1 MRANLLNVAIL
12 LTLVFISPTRAA
24 DDALLREAEQAY
36 AQDRHEQALDL
47 VNQYV
52 AANPA
57 AAKGYLLRAAIRAS
71 ERKWQES
78 LADYDKALEL
88 DPALTAVHQRRA
100 IARFMAGRIKE
111 ACADFDRF
119 NQANPDAAPQNW
131 QRGIALY
138 YAGRYEDGA
147 KQFELHR
154 TVNPDDVE
162 NAAWH
167 FACVAR
173 WKTPAAAKAGL
184 IPIEGD
190 TRVPMSQIHEMFAG
204 KLKPEQ
210 VVAAARE
217 GNPAPAQLNR
227 QLFYAYLYA
236 GIYCE
241 AIGKNEQAKVHLTE
255 AVKHEVPDYM
265 YGVARVHAG
274 MLEGKK

>member
-1 MRANLLNVAIL
+1 MPTPRNLLVAIL
-12 LTLVFISPTRAA
+12 LFMATPALAA

-36 AQDRHEQALDL
+36 AQDRHDQALDL
-47 VNQYV
+47 TNQYI

-57 AAKGYLLRAAIRAS
+57 AAKGFLLRAAIRAS

-78 LADYDKALEL
+78 LGDYDKALEL
-88 DPALTAVHQRRA
+88 DPTLTVVHQRRA
-100 IARFMAGRIKE
+100 IARFMAGRIKD
-111 ACADFDRF
+111 ACSDFDRF

-173 WKTPAAAKAGL
+173 WKTPAAAKEGL
-184 IPIEGD
+184 IPIQGD
-190 TRVPMSQIHEMFAG
+190 TRIPMSQIHEMFAG
-204 KLKPEQ
+204 KLNPEQ

-227 QLFYAYLYA
+227 QLFYAHLYA
-236 GIYCE
+236 GLYCE
-241 AIGKNEQAKVHLTE
+241 SIGKNEEAKAHMTE

-265 YGVARVHAG
+265 YGVARVHVG
-274 MLEGKK
+274 MLEAKK

>member
-1 MRANLLNVAIL
+1 MRANLLKVAFL
-12 LTLVFISPTRAA
+12 MTLVFISPTRAA

-36 AQDRHEQALDL
+36 AQDRHEQALGL
-47 VNQYV
+47 INQYV

-57 AAKGYLLRAAIRAS
+57 AAKGYLLRAAIRAA
-71 ERKWQES
+71 ERKWPES

-88 DPALTAVHQRRA
+88 DPALTAAYQRRA
-100 IARFMAGRIKE
+100 IARFMTGRIKE
-111 ACADFDRF
+111 ACTDFDKF
-119 NQANPDAAPQNW
+119 NQANPEAAPQNW

-173 WKTPAAAKAGL
+173 WKTPAAAKEGL

-190 TRVPMSQIHEMFAG
+190 TRIPMSQIHEMFGG

-210 VVAAARE
+210 VIAAVKE

-227 QLFYAYLYA
+227 QLFYAHLYA
-236 GIYCE
+236 GLYCE
-241 AIGKNEQAKVHLTE
+241 SIGKNEEAKTHMSE

-265 YGVARVHAG
+265 YGVARVHVG
-274 MLEGKK
+274 MLELKK

>member
-1 MRANLLNVAIL
+1 MATPRNV
-12 LTLVFISPTRAA
+12 LVAVLIFIATPAFAA

-36 AQDRHEQALDL
+36 AQDRHEQALEL
-47 VNQYV
+47 TNQYV
-52 AANPA
+52 AGNPA
-57 AAKGYLLRAAIRAS
+57 AAKGYLLRAAIRAAD
-71 ERKWQES
+71 RKWQES
-78 LADYDKALEL
+78 LPDYDKALEL
-88 DPALTAVHQRRA
+88 NSALTAIHQRRA
-100 IARFMAGRIKE
+100 IARFMLGRIKD
-111 ACADFDRF
+111 ACADFDKF

-173 WKTPAAAKAGL
+173 WKTPAAAKEGL
-184 IPIEGD
+184 ISIQGD
-190 TRVPMSQIHEMFAG
+190 TRIPMSQIHEMFAG
-204 KLKPEQ
+204 KLKPGQ
-210 VVAAARE
+210 VIAAARE

-236 GIYCE
+236 GLYCE
-241 AIGKNEQAKVHLTE
+241 SIGKNEEAKAHLTQ
-255 AVKHEVPDYM
+255 
-265 YGVARVHAG
+265 AG
-274 MLEGKK
+274 ECPR